1 MRILGIGEYC
11 DLAAMY
17 HGLMQEG
24 HEVRVWVEDE
34 AYQGIHRGI
43 LHFTGDW
50 QAELDWVR
58 AAGDDGC
65 IVFESATKGEWQDAL
80 RRDGFRVIGG
90 SAYGDRLEG
99 DRLFGQQV
107 MQEMGLE
114 IARCE
119 RFTDMQAA
127 IGFIAAHPARY
138 VYKSNGADSERTRNF
153 VGTLADGSDVAA
165 LLGFYHAHPP
175 AGQVS
180 PVDFMLMEYV
190 QGIEM
195 GIGAYFNGRHF
206 LTPVCLDWEHKHFFP
221 GDLGELTGEMGTVVT
236 YTGGASLFKRTLAQ
250 LEDALAASGY
260 CGYINLNMIVNETH
274 IWPLEFTSRFGYPGF
289 AICSALH
296 YQSWATIF
304 NTLLNRNAL
313 TLQVSPG
320 FAAGVVLTVPPFPY
334 AYGYEQLAKGLPVLF
349 HPDMNHADRQGLFM
363 AEVEQMGDY
372 LVTSGVSGYVGVAT
386 GTGMTV
392 KEAATHAN
400 ALAAK
405 VIVPNVRYRHDI
417 GQRLINGELSLLR
430 QWGYLDSE

>member
-1 MRILGIGEYC
+1 MRILGIGDYA

-17 HGLMQEG
+17 SRLTQQG

-34 AYQGIHRGI
+34 AYRGIHRG
-43 LHFTGDW
+43 LLQFTNDW
-50 QAELDWVR
+50 QAELGWIR

-80 RRDGFRVIGG
+80 RRDGFHVIGG

-119 RFTDMQAA
+119 RFVDMQAA
-127 IGFIAAHPARY
+127 IRFIETHPARY

-153 VGTLADGSDVAA
+153 VGTLSDGSDVAA
-165 LLGFYHAHPP
+165 LLAFYHEHPA
-175 AGQVS
+175 AGDGS
-180 PVDFMLMEYV
+180 AVDFMLMEYV

-206 LTPVCLDWEHKHFFP
+206 LAPVCLDWEHKHFFP

-236 YTGGASLFKRTLAQ
+236 YTGGQSLFRRTLAH
-250 LEDALAASGY
+250 LEEALATSGY
-260 CGYINLNMIVNETH
+260 CGYINLNMIVNEAH

-296 YQSWATIF
+296 RQSWASIF
-304 NTLLNRNAL
+304 KTMLARDAT
-313 TLQVSPG
+313 TLQTLPG
-320 FAAGVVLTVPPFPY
+320 FATGVVLTVPPFPY
-334 AYGYEQLAKGLPVLF
+334 AYGYEQLAKGMPVLF
-349 HPDMNHADRQGLFM
+349 HPETSDAERQRIFM
-363 AEVEQMGDY
+363 AEVEKVGSY
-372 LVTSGVSGYVGVAT
+372 LVTSGVNGYVCVAT
-386 GTGMTV
+386 GTGLTV
-392 KEAATHAN
+392 QEASAHAY
-400 ALAAK
+400 ALAGK
-405 VIVPNVRYRHDI
+405 VIVPNVRYRNDI
-417 GQRLINGELSLLR
+417 GQRLITGELDALR
-430 QWGYLDSE
+430 QWGYIDT